1 MPVKSTELGAS
12 LNVSIRVLDMWE
24 ALTNLEISFLHT
36 LQENATQ
43 AGDVIWTLITSFG
56 ESGIFWIALSL
67 VLMFFPKTRR
77 AGFTM
82 GLALLMG
89 VIVGNGILKNVIAR
103 PRPYDF
109 DPTLAHRLA
118 WGEMTSDYSFPSGH
132 TLASFEASVGLLIHH
147 KKWGIAALVLA
158 FFVCVSRLF
167 LLVHYPSD
175 VLAGAILGTF
185 FAFLSAKIVDLLWK
199 KFTKKA

>member
-1 MPVKSTELGAS
+1 MQVIKMWSALNEWEGA
-12 LNVSIRVLDMWE
+12 
-24 ALTNLEISFLHT
+24 FLHL
-36 LQENATQ
+36 LQDGATET
-43 AGDVIWTLITSFG
+43 GDVIWTAVTSFG

-67 VLMFFPKTRR
+67 VLMLIPKTRK

-89 VIVGNGILKNVIAR
+89 VIVGNGILKNVLAR

-109 DPTLAHRLA
+109 DPTLSHRLA
-118 WGEMTSDYSFPSGH
+118 WGEMSTDYSFPSGH
-132 TLASFEASVGLLIHH
+132 TLASFEASVGLFLHH

-175 VLAGAILGTF
+175 VLAGAVLGTL
-185 FAFLSAKIVDLLWK
+185 FALISAKVVDLLWK
-199 KFTKKA
+199 KFEKKA

>member
-1 MPVKSTELGAS
+1 
-12 LNVSIRVLDMWE
+12 MWE
-24 ALTNLEISFLHT
+24 ALTEFELSFLHT
-36 LQENATQ
+36 LQDGATE

-56 ESGIFWIALSL
+56 ESGIFWIVLSIL
-67 VLMFFPKTRR
+67 LMIFPKTRR

-82 GLALLMG
+82 GLALLIG
-89 VIVGNGILKNVIAR
+89 VILGNGVMKNVIAR

-118 WGEMTSDYSFPSGH
+118 WGEMTTDYSFPSGH
-132 TLASFEASVGLLIHH
+132 TLASFEASVGLFLRH

-158 FFVCVSRLF
+158 FFVCISRLF

-175 VLAGAILGTF
+175 VLAGAILGTC
-185 FAFLSAKIVDLLWK
+185 FAILSAKIVDLLWK
-199 KFTKKA
+199 KFEKKA

>member
-1 MPVKSTELGAS
+1 
-12 LNVSIRVLDMWE
+12 MWE
-24 ALTNLEISFLHT
+24 ALTELEISFLHL
-36 LQENATQ
+36 LQDGATEVS
-43 AGDVIWTLITSFG
+43 DVIWTAVTSFG

-67 VLMFFPKTRR
+67 LLMLFPKTRK

-82 GLALLMG
+82 GLALLVG
-89 VIVGNGILKNVIAR
+89 VILGNAVLKNVVAR

-118 WGEMTSDYSFPSGH
+118 WGEMSTDYSFPSGH

-147 KKWGIAALVLA
+147 RKWGVAALVLA

-167 LLVHYPSD
+167 LIVHYPTD
-175 VLAGAILGTF
+175 VLAGAILGTL
-185 FAFLSAKIVDLLWK
+185 FAILSAKVVDHLWK
-199 KFTKKA
+199 KFEKKA

>member
-1 MPVKSTELGAS
+1 MWNALNELE
-12 LNVSIRVLDMWE
+12 V
-24 ALTNLEISFLHT
+24 SFLHI
-36 LQENATQ
+36 LQDCATETT
-43 AGDVIWTLITSFG
+43 DVIWTAITSFG
-56 ESGIFWIALSL
+56 ESGIFWIVLSL
-67 VLMFFPKTRR
+67 ALMLFPKTRR

-82 GLALLMG
+82 GLALLLG
-89 VIVGNGILKNVIAR
+89 VIVGNGILKNVLAR

-167 LLVHYPSD
+167 LLVHYPTD
-175 VLAGAILGTF
+175 VLAGALIGTG
-185 FAFLSAKIVDLLWK
+185 FAFLAAKTVDLLWK
-199 KFTKKA
+199 KFEKKA

>member
-1 MPVKSTELGAS
+1 
-12 LNVSIRVLDMWE
+12 MWE
-24 ALTNLEISFLHT
+24 ALNELEVSFLHI
-36 LQENATQ
+36 LQDHATE
-43 AGDVIWTLITSFG
+43 AGDFIWTLITSFG

-67 VLMFFPKTRR
+67 VLMIFPKTRK

-89 VIVGNGILKNVIAR
+89 VIIGNGVLKNVLAR

-132 TLASFEASVGLLIHH
+132 TLASFEASVGLMIHH
-147 KKWGIAALVLA
+147 KKWGVAALALA
-158 FFVCVSRLF
+158 CLVCISRLF
-167 LLVHYPSD
+167 LLVHYPTD
-175 VLAGAILGTF
+175 VLAGALIGIG
-185 FAFLSAKIVDLLWK
+185 FAFLAAKIVDLLWK
-199 KFTKKA
+199 KFDKKA